1 MNDRDPAFEEPRWIA
16 WARELQAVAQ
26 NGLHYTTAGFDRQRY
41 EAVLRI
47 AAEMFAVQSGADT
60 RRVLDLFRGEIGHAT
75 PKVDVRGAVFRDGR
89 LLLVRERRDQ
99 LWTLPG
105 GWADPNEMPTEAIE
119 REIREEAGYRTRA
132 VKLAAVYDRCRQGAV
147 PPYPYHV
154 YKIFFICELL
164 GGAPV
169 DNIET
174 DAVEFFAEDT
184 IPPLSIPRVN
194 ARQIARLFE
203 HHRHPELPADFD

>member
-1 MNDRDPAFEEPRWIA
+1 MDPRDNESLEPRWLM
-16 WARELQAVAQ
+16 WARELQALAQ
-26 NGLHYTTAGFDRQRY
+26 NGLHYAAGEFDRQRY
-41 EAVLRI
+41 EAVQRI
-47 AAEMFAVQSGADT
+47 AAEMFAAKSGVDT
-60 RRVLDLFRGEIGHAT
+60 RRVLDLFRQEIGHAT
-75 PKVDVRGAVFRDGR
+75 PKVDMRGAVFRDGR
-89 LLLVRERRDQ
+89 ILLVREKRDQ

-132 VKLAAVYDRCRQGAV
+132 VKLAAVYDRCRQGAI

-154 YKIFFICELL
+154 YKIFFLCELL

-169 DNIET
+169 ENIET
-174 DAVEFFAEDT
+174 DAVEFFAEDE

-203 HHRHPELPADFD
+203 HHRNPGLPADFD